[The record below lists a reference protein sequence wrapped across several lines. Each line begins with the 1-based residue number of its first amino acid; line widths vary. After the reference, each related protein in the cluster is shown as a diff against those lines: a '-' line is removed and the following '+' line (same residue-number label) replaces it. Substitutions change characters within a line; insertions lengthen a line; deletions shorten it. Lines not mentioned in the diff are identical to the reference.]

1 MRILALDIGG
11 TSIKIGIINEYGEIL
26 ENQEIPTL
34 AKEGGKMLMDRVLKV
49 IELYD
54 NIDRIGI
61 SASGQVNPFE
71 GKIIYATD
79 NIPGWTGTEIKK
91 RIEER
96 FSIPVAVENDVNA
109 AALGEAYYG
118 AAKGYDSFLCLAFG
132 TGIGGAI
139 VENGEIYRGSSFSA
153 GEFGH
158 IATHAEGLPC
168 TCGGRGCYETYAST
182 TALVRN
188 VKTELGMGEVDGKVI
203 FRYLNE
209 GNKDVKNIVDK
220 WLQEVV
226 TGLASLVYIFNP
238 GLIVLGGGIMSQT
251 YIMEYINK
259 NLPENIM
266 PSFRNVKIKN
276 AQLGN
281 NAGILGAAH
290 LAMRIQS

>member
-158 IATHAEGLPC
+158 IVTHAEGLPC